1 MNNIFLKK
9 GKNIIIINYIYY
21 FKISLKIIQQINIII
36 LFLIY
41 YTLIIE

>member
-21 FKISLKIIQQINIII
+21 FKKFYIN
-36 LFLIY
+36 L
-41 YTLIIE
+41 TN